1 MILCSQDPF
10 TQIWEEVFPQISI
23 FAFFF
28 VSLPEKLKRI
38 VSLILYQADT
48 SAVQEENKK
57 LQDHCDAVQGK
68 LVGAINKNKDLLAD
82 LEKYWEQEEELDH
95 HLKETSTKVEE
106 NKPTV
111 MDVGK
116 LKEQLTNAQVYHES
130 PILKRIIF

>member
-1 MILCSQDPF
+1 MIPCSQDPF

-23 FAFFF
+23 FAFF

-38 VSLILYQADT
+38 VSLTLYQADT

-68 LVGAINKNKDLLAD
+68 LAGAINKNKDLLAD

-130 PILKRIIF
+130 SILKRIFF

>member
-10 TQIWEEVFPQISI
+10 TQIWEEVFPQIST
-23 FAFFF
+23 FAFF

-116 LKEQLTNAQVYHES
+116 LKEQLTNAQVNHES

>member
-23 FAFFF
+23 FAFF

-68 LVGAINKNKDLLAD
+68 LAGAINKNKDLLAD

-130 PILKRIIF
+130 SILKRIFF

>member
-23 FAFFF
+23 FAFF

-38 VSLILYQADT
+38 VSLTLYQADT

-68 LVGAINKNKDLLAD
+68 LAGAINKNKDLLAD

-130 PILKRIIF
+130 SILKRIFF